1 MFLLNGIFAEV
12 KPANLGLWCSSAAY
26 EHSEETVKTLIQN
39 INLEKT
45 KISIKRRK
53 NPRQL
58 YI

>member
-1 MFLLNGIFAEV
+1 MFLLNGTFTEV

-53 NPRQL
+53 KL
-58 YI
+58 